1 MDQASKLRELVQA
14 NQEIS
19 NARVIAV
26 TSGKGGVGKTT
37 LSVNIALEIEKRGK
51 LSIDREESLLKII
64 DGFKDH
70 FGQLT
75 EKVNIIKID
84 VDDIKEKLDKR

>member
-1 MDQASKLRELVQA
+1 MEEFVKNLLEGQGIWATASILLVVYVLRE
-14 NQEIS
+14 
-19 NARVIAV
+19 
-26 TSGKGGVGKTT
+26 T
-37 LSVNIALEIEKRGK
+37 EKREK
-51 LSIDREESLLKII
+51 RSIDREENLLKII

-84 VDDIKEKLDKR
+84 VDDIKETIKRGDN

>member
-1 MDQASKLRELVQA
+1 MVKNLLEGQGIWAAASILLVVYVLRE
-14 NQEIS
+14 
-19 NARVIAV
+19 
-26 TSGKGGVGKTT
+26 T
-37 LSVNIALEIEKRGK
+37 EKREK
-51 LSIDREESLLKII
+51 RSIDREENLLKII

-84 VDDIKEKLDKR
+84 VDDIKETIKRGDN

>member
-1 MDQASKLRELVQA
+1 MVKNLVEGQGIWATASILLVVYVLRE
-14 NQEIS
+14 
-19 NARVIAV
+19 
-26 TSGKGGVGKTT
+26 T
-37 LSVNIALEIEKRGK
+37 EKREK
-51 LSIDREESLLKII
+51 RSIDREDNLLKII

-75 EKVNIIKID
+75 EKVNIIKVD

>member
-1 MDQASKLRELVQA
+1 MEEIVKNLLEGQGIWATASILLVVYVLRE
-14 NQEIS
+14 
-19 NARVIAV
+19 
-26 TSGKGGVGKTT
+26 T
-37 LSVNIALEIEKRGK
+37 EKREK
-51 LSIDREESLLKII
+51 RSIDREEDLLKII

-84 VDDIKEKLDKR
+84 VDDIKETIKRGDN

>member
-1 MDQASKLRELVQA
+1 MVKSLLEGQGIWATASILLVVYVLRE
-14 NQEIS
+14 
-19 NARVIAV
+19 
-26 TSGKGGVGKTT
+26 T
-37 LSVNIALEIEKRGK
+37 EKREK
-51 LSIDREESLLKII
+51 RSIDREDNLLKII

-75 EKVNIIKID
+75 EKVNIIKVD

>member
-1 MDQASKLRELVQA
+1 MEEMVKNLVEGQGIWATASILLVVYVLRE
-14 NQEIS
+14 
-19 NARVIAV
+19 
-26 TSGKGGVGKTT
+26 T
-37 LSVNIALEIEKRGK
+37 EKREK
-51 LSIDREESLLKII
+51 RSIDREDNLLKII

-75 EKVNIIKID
+75 EKVNIIKVD

>member
-1 MDQASKLRELVQA
+1 MEEIVKNLLEGQGIWATASILLVVYVLRE
-14 NQEIS
+14 
-19 NARVIAV
+19 
-26 TSGKGGVGKTT
+26 T
-37 LSVNIALEIEKRGK
+37 EKREK
-51 LSIDREESLLKII
+51 RSIDREENLLKII

-75 EKVNIIKID
+75 EKVNIIKVD

>member
-1 MDQASKLRELVQA
+1 MEEIVKNLLEGQGIWATASILLVVYVLRE
-14 NQEIS
+14 
-19 NARVIAV
+19 
-26 TSGKGGVGKTT
+26 T
-37 LSVNIALEIEKRGK
+37 EKREK
-51 LSIDREESLLKII
+51 RSIDREENLLKII

-84 VDDIKEKLDKR
+84 VDDIKETIKRGDN

>member
-1 MDQASKLRELVQA
+1 MEEIVKNLLEGQGIWATASILLVVYVLRE
-14 NQEIS
+14 
-19 NARVIAV
+19 
-26 TSGKGGVGKTT
+26 T
-37 LSVNIALEIEKRGK
+37 EKREK
-51 LSIDREESLLKII
+51 RSIDREENLLKII

-84 VDDIKEKLDKR
+84 VDDIKEKLDKRWCWWTSY

>member
-1 MDQASKLRELVQA
+1 MEEIVKNLLEGQGRWATASILLVVYVLRE
-14 NQEIS
+14 
-19 NARVIAV
+19 
-26 TSGKGGVGKTT
+26 T
-37 LSVNIALEIEKRGK
+37 EKREK
-51 LSIDREESLLKII
+51 RSIDREENLLKII

-84 VDDIKEKLDKR
+84 VDDIKETIKRGDN

>member
-1 MDQASKLRELVQA
+1 MVKTLLEGQGIWATASILLVVYVLRE
-14 NQEIS
+14 
-19 NARVIAV
+19 
-26 TSGKGGVGKTT
+26 T
-37 LSVNIALEIEKRGK
+37 EKREK
-51 LSIDREESLLKII
+51 RSIDREDNLLKII

-75 EKVNIIKID
+75 EKVNIIKVD

>member
-1 MDQASKLRELVQA
+1 MEEMVKNLLEGQGIWATASILLVVYVLRE
-14 NQEIS
+14 
-19 NARVIAV
+19 
-26 TSGKGGVGKTT
+26 T
-37 LSVNIALEIEKRGK
+37 EKREK
-51 LSIDREESLLKII
+51 RSIDREDNLLKII

-75 EKVNIIKID
+75 EKVNIIKVD

>member
-1 MDQASKLRELVQA
+1 MEEIVKNLLEGQGIWATASILLVVYVLRG
-14 NQEIS
+14 
-19 NARVIAV
+19 
-26 TSGKGGVGKTT
+26 T
-37 LSVNIALEIEKRGK
+37 EKREK
-51 LSIDREESLLKII
+51 RSIDREENLLKII

-84 VDDIKEKLDKR
+84 VDDIKETIKRGDN

>member
-1 MDQASKLRELVQA
+1 MEEIVKNLLEGQGIWATASILLVVYVLRE
-14 NQEIS
+14 
-19 NARVIAV
+19 
-26 TSGKGGVGKTT
+26 T
-37 LSVNIALEIEKRGK
+37 EKREK
-51 LSIDREESLLKII
+51 RSIDREESLLKII

>member
-1 MDQASKLRELVQA
+1 MEEIVKSLLEGQGIWATASILLVVYVLRE
-14 NQEIS
+14 
-19 NARVIAV
+19 
-26 TSGKGGVGKTT
+26 T
-37 LSVNIALEIEKRGK
+37 EKREK
-51 LSIDREESLLKII
+51 RSIDREENLMKII

-75 EKVNIIKID
+75 EKVNIIKVD

>member
-1 MDQASKLRELVQA
+1 MVKNLLEGQGIWATASILLVVYVLRE
-14 NQEIS
+14 
-19 NARVIAV
+19 
-26 TSGKGGVGKTT
+26 T
-37 LSVNIALEIEKRGK
+37 EKREK
-51 LSIDREESLLKII
+51 RSIDREDNLLKII

-75 EKVNIIKID
+75 EKVNIIKVD

>member
-1 MDQASKLRELVQA
+1 MEEIVKNLLEGQGIWATASILLVVYVLRE
-14 NQEIS
+14 
-19 NARVIAV
+19 
-26 TSGKGGVGKTT
+26 T
-37 LSVNIALEIEKRGK
+37 EKREK
-51 LSIDREESLLKII
+51 RSIDREENLLKII